1 MWFKGCYS
9 GINFL
14 SCKHFL
20 CQSSFI
26 HFTDTAMESF
36 TEFDIHSNECLKRLK
51 IIARN
56 YNEDQNQVIKCF
68 LNFLFARKYIQIN
81 KYRDHLPEVDKFVRV
96 LDFAES
102 SKYLSQDVN
111 LYSEFVSSI
120 RNILHGYSN
129 IKALDD
135 FMRTGEVIREVFQLS
150 SDVSFF
156 DNEGALFDFFFNYL
170 FGQKVDG
177 FVSVLINRFSGRHL
191 KNNFVQEIPLLTGQV
206 AIDGAKGLALQEWG
220 DMDLYLGMRLYLHKV
235 VVKRNN
241 DPEVYFV
248 RNIDDVYFKKI
259 EYGVYEGI
267 NAFKYFASIASR
279 RRFHAFILGS
289 ARSHGYALAEL
300 ANLGVLRAV
309 IELPR
314 AYNSK
319 KRNLYVLDNY
329 GENSHGVFFIHSDKL
344 YSLLRKDDLLFA
356 SFINELISL
365 ESDRHSIDWTVTNN
379 NHINE
384 YLKRFF
390 PDGYKDV
397 PGLVYRA
404 LPSELFKNKSMNV
417 SNFVSSSEDEDLI
430 FSPLDYGMIYHE
442 IASGNNISGHYVIG
456 NNGVG
461 KSLLL
466 RFLAEK
472 LIGENFHLLLIS
484 FGFSDRFHPLK
495 NKKGIVYLGDKQS
508 EKNISLTKRNKE
520 ILECIQN
527 VFTDEKKH
535 DFFNLILG
543 ELGFSGKLYCVPSS
557 YATSDNNL
565 FDYSNVYK
573 MKDFIAQAVKR
584 DNYLLAVRHTNNE
597 QIVIFDNLSSGEQQ
611 LLLMF
616 SRIISNVVYGNV
628 IMIDEPEVSMHI
640 EWQQKL
646 PQLFDMISE
655 EYHASFV
662 VATHSP
668 IIINSVDMNKS
679 KCYAASRAGL
689 EVINKHSVRNVE
701 STIFDS
707 FDVVTKNNRSVYE
720 TCAKAV
726 SEFMKKVNSNL
737 DVERQYQQ
745 STNELNGLLIK
756 LSENDPHAFTNE
768 VSLVR
773 RAQEAVWE
781 LYQKYQKNEQLG

>member
-1 MWFKGCYS
+1 
-9 GINFL
+9 
-14 SCKHFL
+14 
-20 CQSSFI
+20 
-26 HFTDTAMESF
+26 MESF

-51 IIARN
+51 SIARN

-68 LNFLFARKYIQIN
+68 LNFLFVKKSIQIN
-81 KYRDHLPEVDKFVRV
+81 KYLGRLHEVDELVKILNFS
-96 LDFAES
+96 ES
-102 SKYLSQDVN
+102 SRYLSQSID
-111 LYSEFVSSI
+111 LYSELVSSI
-120 RNILHGYSN
+120 RNILHGYSD
-129 IKALDD
+129 IKFSDD
-135 FMRTGEVIREVFQLS
+135 FIRNEGVIREVFKLS
-150 SDVSFF
+150 SDVNSF
-156 DNEGALFDFFFNYL
+156 DNEDSLFDFFFNYL

-177 FVSVLINRFSGRHL
+177 FVSTLINTFSGRYL

-206 AIDGAKGLALQEWG
+206 VIDGAKGLALQERG
-220 DMDLYLGMRLYLHKV
+220 DIDLYLGMRLYLHEV
-235 VVKRNN
+235 IVKRND
-241 DPEVYFV
+241 DPDVYFV
-248 RNIDDVYFKKI
+248 RNIDDAYFKKI
-259 EYGVYEGI
+259 ENGFYEDI
-267 NAFKYFASIASR
+267 NAFKYFVSISR
-279 RRFHAFILGS
+279 RRKFHAFILGS
-289 ARSHGYALAEL
+289 ARSHGWALVEL
-300 ANLGVLRAV
+300 ANLGILRAV

-319 KRNLYVLDNY
+319 TRNLYVLDTY
-329 GENSHGVFFIHSDKL
+329 GENSPGVLFINSDKL
-344 YSLLRKDDLLFA
+344 YSLLRKDDSLFA
-356 SFINELISL
+356 SFISELVSL
-365 ESDRHSIDWTVTNN
+365 ESDRHSVDWTVTNN
-379 NHINE
+379 NNINE
-384 YLKRFF
+384 YIKRFF

-397 PGLVYRA
+397 PGLVYKA
-404 LPSELFKNKSMNV
+404 SPNDLFKNKSMNV
-417 SNFVSSSEDEDLI
+417 SNFVSSSKDEDLI
-430 FSPLDYGMIYHE
+430 FSPLDYAMIYHG
-442 IASGNNISGHYVIG
+442 IANGDNIGGHYVIG

-472 LIGENFHLLLIS
+472 LIGENLHLLLIS

-495 NKKGIVYLGDKQS
+495 NKKGVAYLGDKQS
-508 EKNISLTKRNKE
+508 EKNISLIKRSKE
-520 ILECIQN
+520 ILECIQG
-527 VFTDEKKH
+527 VFSDEKTH

-543 ELGFSGKLYCVPSS
+543 KLGFSGNLYCVPSS

-573 MKDFIAQAVKR
+573 MEDFIAQAVKI

-628 IMIDEPEVSMHI
+628 ILIDEPEVSMHI

-668 IIINSVDMNKS
+668 IIINSVNMHKN

-689 EVINKHSVRNVE
+689 EVIDKHSVRNVE

-707 FDVVTKNNRSVYE
+707 FDVITKNNRSVYE

-726 SEFMKKVNSNL
+726 SAFMKKVNSNL
-737 DVERQYQQ
+737 DVDRQYQQ
-745 STNELNGLLIK
+745 STKELNELLSK
-756 LSENDPHAFTNE
+756 LSEHNQRAFTNE
-768 VSLVR
+768 ISLVR
-773 RAQEAVWE
+773 RAQEAVRE
-781 LYQKYQKNEQLG
+781 LYQNYQKNEQVG